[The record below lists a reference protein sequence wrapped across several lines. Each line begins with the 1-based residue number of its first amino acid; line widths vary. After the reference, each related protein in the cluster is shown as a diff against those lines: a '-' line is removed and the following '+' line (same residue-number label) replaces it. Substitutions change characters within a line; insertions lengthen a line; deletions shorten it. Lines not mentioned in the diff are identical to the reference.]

1 MKSCCIIGHR
11 EFEKSEKLE
20 LKIKKT
26 IINLIEK
33 EKVTTF
39 LFGSNS
45 RFNDFCYDIVSELKN
60 IYVDIK
66 RIFVRAEYPVIT
78 DAYFN
83 YLKTLYEDSYF
94 YSEKLITNKFSHIK
108 RNQTMIDNS
117 DFCIFYFNCNYFP
130 KTKTQ
135 SGTQLAYTYAI
146 KKQKPIINLF

>member
-11 EFEKSEKLE
+11 EFEKSKKLE

-60 IYVDIK
+60 VYVDIK

-78 DAYFN
+78 DEYFN

-94 YSEKLITNKFSHIK
+94 YSESFITNKFSHIK

>member
-11 EFEKSEKLE
+11 EFEKSENLE

-45 RFNDFCYDIVSELKN
+45 KFNDFCYDIVSELKN
-60 IYVDIK
+60 VYVDIK

-78 DAYFN
+78 DEYFK

-94 YSEKLITNKFSHIK
+94 YSESLITNKFSHIK